1 MTVYSKIIKRNRR
14 QRLGRFNRQLVIR
27 LSLEKKLKTSTQYNL
42 VLTRR
47 RSKADSRYDLIGTF
61 TILRGYKLPETSCLF
76 LNRSKL
82 TDAMQHGAIIHSSVY
97 KLLIR

>member
-1 MTVYSKIIKRNRR
+1 MSVFSKIIKRNRR
-14 QRLGRFNRQLVIR
+14 QHLGRFNRQLVIR
-27 LSLEKKLKTSTQYNL
+27 LSLQKKLETTTQYNL

-61 TILRGYKLPETSCLF
+61 TLVRGYNIPQTSCLF

-82 TDAMQHGAIIHSSVY
+82 VDSMLHGAVLHSSVY
-97 KLLIR
+97 KLFIK